1 MGEPEE
7 GPDQQNRAAMG
18 SSPPRLAE
26 DQFYRALASS
36 RPRHLLYYLLEN
48 EKCAVEELA
57 SVLSGWEATTTG
69 TMYTSADRSAIFLQ
83 LLHNHLPRLADAGL
97 IDYDSNSGT
106 VQLESLHP
114 QVTDIIR
121 RSVEAEQP
129 EQSE

>member
-1 MGEPEE
+1 
-7 GPDQQNRAAMG
+7 
-18 SSPPRLAE
+18 
-26 DQFYRALASS
+26 
-36 RPRHLLYYLLEN
+36 
-48 EKCAVEELA
+48 
-57 SVLSGWEATTTG
+57 
-69 TMYTSADRSAIFLQ
+69 MYTSANRSAIFLQ

-114 QVTDIIR
+114 QVTSIIR